1 VIDIAKHQRAVQ
13 GFVLRLVGN
22 ETLAEDLTQETFLR
36 VERSISQHRGEAS
49 EYSWLCAI
57 ALNLVRDHFRSV
69 GRTPE
74 ITTDEAVLEV
84 IPAGDKDAEQT
95 LLLAEMSSCIAE
107 FLTRLPQPQYNVV
120 TLYDMAG
127 LSHHEIATQLDIS
140 ESNSRVLLHRGR
152 SALREI
158 MKQGCDLSFG
168 DDAIPCER
176 RSHLLEPR

>member
-1 VIDIAKHQRAVQ
+1 MIGMTKHRRSVQ
-13 GFVLRLVGN
+13 GFVLRLVGSDA
-22 ETLAEDLTQETFLR
+22 LAEDLTQETFLR
-36 VERSISQHRGEAS
+36 VERSTSQYRGEAS

-74 ITTDEAVLEV
+74 IISDETVLEV
-84 IPAGDKDAEQT
+84 IPTGDKDAEQT

-107 FLTRLPQPQYNVV
+107 FLTRLPSPQYNVV
-120 TLYDMAG
+120 ALYDMAG
-127 LSHHEIATQLDIS
+127 LSHREIATRLDIS

-168 DDAIPCER
+168 DDVIPCER
-176 RSHLLEPR
+176 HSPRE